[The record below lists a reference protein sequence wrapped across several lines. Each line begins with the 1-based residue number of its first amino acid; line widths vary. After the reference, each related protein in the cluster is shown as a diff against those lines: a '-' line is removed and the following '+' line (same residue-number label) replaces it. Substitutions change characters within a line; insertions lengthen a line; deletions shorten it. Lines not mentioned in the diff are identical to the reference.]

1 MTPDPVPPAAD
12 PLADTVAFPVFSA
25 DEVARCAEFG
35 ERRTFAVDEELFS
48 AGDRPFPCFVLV
60 SGEVCIVD
68 VSADAPRCV
77 LRYGA
82 GHFTGDIDLLTGRPA
97 VVSGRAV
104 TPVEAIRIVAD
115 DLRQLF
121 VRQPTLGEKL
131 WRAMQRR
138 REALLTTAF
147 QGLRVYGGK
156 DDRDTLDTVE
166 FLFRNGVPH
175 RWMSTTEPENAVRI
189 GELATGHDHGE
200 NSDGSPREPVI
211 TYGPTVI
218 FQNPGLRRLADHLGL
233 RRPLP
238 ASPRDVLVLGSGP
251 SGLGAA
257 VYAASEGLST
267 LVLDGLGPGGQAGS
281 SSRIENYAGFPNGIA
296 GRELA
301 QLSYLQAL
309 KFGAEFAAPCHV
321 VELRRDGDIYRVRTA
336 EGDEAA
342 GKTVIIATGVSYRLL
357 DVAGLDDLHG
367 SGVYYNATAV
377 EALLCR
383 SCPVHVIGAGNSAG
397 QAAMFLSQ
405 TARQVTLVV
414 RGGDLRKSMSSYL
427 SERVLANPQITVRPH
442 TQVARIEGTEHI
454 RAVHLRDDDGNV
466 TREDTTGLFIFI
478 GARPRTDFLPPE
490 LARDGKGFALTG
502 PDVVAA
508 GRWSEARAPEP
519 LETSLPGVF
528 ASGDCRSGTTKRVAF
543 AIGDGAL
550 AVTCVHNLLG
560 TYAI

>member
-1 MTPDPVPPAAD
+1 MPPVPAPFPAAD
-12 PLADTVAFPVFSA
+12 LLADTLRFPVLSA
-25 DEVARCAEFG
+25 DELARCADFG
-35 ERRTFAVDEELFS
+35 LRRVFAVDEELFS

-60 SGEVCIVD
+60 AGEVCIT
-68 VSADAPRCV
+68 DASTDDARSIIHF
-77 LRYGA
+77 GA

-97 VVSGRAV
+97 VVSCHAV
-104 TPVEAIRIVAD
+104 TPVEAIRILAG
-115 DLRQLF
+115 DLRRLF
-121 VRQPTLGEKL
+121 VREPTLGEKL

-138 REALLTTAF
+138 REVLLTTAF
-147 QGLRVYGGK
+147 RGLCVYGGPH
-156 DDRDTLDTVE
+156 DRDTLESVE

-175 RWMSTTEPENAVRI
+175 RWMNTADAEHAARVRELAASYGDTEPGDA
-189 GELATGHDHGE
+189 
-200 NSDGSPREPVI
+200 PRTPVI
-211 TYGPTVI
+211 TYGRTLL

-238 ASPRDVLVLGSGP
+238 TGPRDVLILGSGP

-257 VYAASEGLST
+257 VYAASEGLTT
-267 LVLDGLGPGGQAGS
+267 LVLDGLGPGGQAAS
-281 SSRIENYAGFPNGIA
+281 SSRIENYPGFPNGVA

-321 VELRRDGDIYRVRTA
+321 VELRRDGDVYRVRTA
-336 EGDEAA
+336 EGDEAT
-342 GKTVIIATGVSYRLL
+342 GRTVIVATGVSYRLL

-367 SGVYYNATAV
+367 AGVYYNATAV

-383 SCPVHVIGAGNSAG
+383 NCPVHVVGAGNSAG

-405 TARQVTLVV
+405 HTQEISLVV

-427 SERVLANPQITVRPH
+427 SERVLANPRIKVRYH
-442 TQVARIEGTEHI
+442 TQTTRVEGTDHL
-454 RAVHLRDDDGNV
+454 RAVHLRDDAGNV
-466 TREDTTGLFIFI
+466 TSEESTGLFIFI
-478 GARPRTDFLPPE
+478 GARPRTNFLPPE
-490 LARDGKGFALTG
+490 LARDDKGFALTG

-508 GRWSEARAPEP
+508 GQWDGPRPPEL
-519 LETSLPGVF
+519 LETSLSGVF

-560 TYAI
+560 TYAV